1 MATLNGK
8 CNIAGS
14 PDVQFRYK
22 GNVVADT
29 LTNTATNEN
38 GQSIVTTNESGLI
51 DSKYLP
57 SYVDDVIEYNSY
69 SELPAIGEEGKI
81 YITIDTSQTYRWSG
95 STYVGVGNNAAIEEL
110 TQKVADNEVVWAA
123 ALNDL
128 KSDIAANSVTVDT
141 TLSTTSENPVQNK
154 VIVKEINSIETQVAT
169 NTEDI
174 KILKSYHVTSKDL
187 SMYDVHG
194 NALTKQSTAN
204 CYVVKEAGQY
214 RFPLVYG
221 NAIKDGSANTE
232 AYTNLKTN
240 SYMMDFVNAYG
251 NQITSPYIETDTG
264 KTCAKAQFSIGD
276 ADIFTDLSISDGYL
290 NFTVSE
296 VPASGAN
303 GVLSVKDSDGTIM
316 WNWHIWVFPYDLTP
330 VTITNSTGN
339 NYDIMPVYLAT
350 TYDNGDETKRK
361 NWFYQWG
368 RPVPMLGPSAYNS
381 TTSATSYGT
390 LNFTTA
396 ANSSGA
402 YQQGILNP
410 ATFWTNS
417 SSPYNWFGNTSYYN
431 LWDAS
436 CSTTGCSDN
445 KTVKT
450 IYDPSPVGFKIP
462 NGNTFTY
469 FSTSNAVGSF
479 ANGWKF
485 KKNSSDTVGIF
496 FPASGSRYD
505 SDGSLGGV
513 GSYGYV
519 WSTAASSQSD
529 AYYLSFNSS
538 YVIPQ
543 GSDYR
548 SFGLSV
554 CCVSEL

>member
-22 GNVVADT
+22 GKIVADT
-29 LTNTATNEN
+29 LANTATNEN
-38 GQSIVTTNESGLI
+38 GQSIVTINESGLI

-81 YITIDTSQTYRWSG
+81 YITTDTSQTYRWSG

-110 TQKVADNEVVWAA
+110 TQKVADNEAVWAA

-128 KSDIAANSVTVDT
+128 KSDIAATSVTVDSA
-141 TLSTTSENPVQNK
+141 LSTTSENPVQNK
-154 VIVKEINSIETQVAT
+154 VIAKEINSVETQVAT

-204 CYVVKEAGQY
+204 CYVVTEAGQY
-214 RFPLVYG
+214 KLPLVYG
-221 NAIKDGSANTE
+221 NAIKDGSANTA
-232 AYTNLKTN
+232 AYTNLGTN
-240 SYMMDFVNAYG
+240 SYMMNFVNAYG

-264 KTCAKAQFSIGD
+264 KTCAEAQFSIGD

-290 NFTVSE
+290 NFAVSE
-296 VPASGAN
+296 VPVSGAN
-303 GVLSVKDSDGTIM
+303 GVLSVKDSDGNIM

-330 VTITNSTGN
+330 VAITNNTSVDYN
-339 NYDIMPVYLAT
+339 IMPVYLAT
-350 TYDNGDETKRK
+350 TYDDGDETKRK
-361 NWFYQWG
+361 NWHYQWG
-368 RPVPMLGPSAYNS
+368 RPVPMLGPAAYNS
-381 TTSATSYGT
+381 TTNATSYGALSYT
-390 LNFTTA
+390 VTA
-396 ANSSGA
+396 NNSGA

-417 SSPYNWFGNTSYYN
+417 SSPYNWFGTTSYYN
-431 LWDAS
+431 LWDAN
-436 CSTTGCSDN
+436 CSVTGCSDN
-445 KTVKT
+445 TTVKT
-450 IYDPSPVGFKIP
+450 VYDPSPVGFKIP
-462 NGNTFTY
+462 NANTFTG
-469 FSTSNAVGSF
+469 FSTSNVVGSF

-496 FPASGSRYD
+496 FPASGCRNYSN
-505 SDGSLGGV
+505 GSLSYV

-519 WSTAASSQSD
+519 WSTAAKSQVD
-529 AYYLSFNSS
+529 AYYLLFFSGGVSPRYSN
-538 YVIPQ
+538 
-543 GSDYR
+543 YR
-548 SFGLSV
+548 SFGWSV

>member
-22 GNVVADT
+22 GKVVADT
-29 LTNTATNEN
+29 LSNTATNEN

-81 YITIDTSQTYRWSG
+81 YITTDTSRTYRWSG

-110 TQKVADNEVVWAA
+110 TQKVADNEAVWAA

-128 KSDIAANSVTVDT
+128 KSDIAATSVTVDSA
-141 TLSTTSENPVQNK
+141 LSDTSENPVQNK
-154 VIVKEINSIETQVAT
+154 VIAKEINTVETQIAT

-214 RFPLVYG
+214 KLPLVYG
-221 NAIKDGSANTE
+221 NAIKDGSANTA
-232 AYTNLKTN
+232 AYTNPGTN
-240 SYMMDFVNAYG
+240 SYMMNFVNAYG

-264 KTCAKAQFSIGD
+264 KTCAEAQFSIGD

-296 VPASGAN
+296 VPVSGAN
-303 GVLSVKDSDGTIM
+303 GVLSVKDSDGNIM

-330 VTITNSTGN
+330 VTITNSTSVD
-339 NYDIMPVYLAT
+339 YTIMPVYLAT
-350 TYDNGDETKRK
+350 TYDDGDETKRK
-361 NWFYQWG
+361 NWYYQWG
-368 RPVPMLGPSAYNS
+368 RSVPMLGPAAYNS
-381 TTSATSYGT
+381 TANATSYGALSYT
-390 LNFTTA
+390 IT
-396 ANSSGA
+396 ANSSGV

-410 ATFWTNS
+410 ATFWTNL
-417 SSPYNWFGNTSYYN
+417 SSPRNWFGTTSYYN
-431 LWDAS
+431 LWDANYS
-436 CSTTGCSDN
+436 ATGCSDN
-445 KTVKT
+445 ATVKT

-462 NGNTFTY
+462 NGNTFTG
-469 FSTSNAVGSF
+469 FSISNVVGSF

-496 FPASGSRYD
+496 FPAAGTRGYSN
-505 SDGSLGGV
+505 GSLFSV
-513 GSYGYV
+513 GSSGYV
-519 WSTAASSQSD
+519 WSTAAKSQDYAYDLNFISSNVNPQ
-529 AYYLSFNSS
+529 YNS
-538 YVIPQ
+538 
-543 GSDYR
+543 GR
-548 SFGLSV
+548 SSGFSV